1 MENKKVYPSVYP
13 DPMRGAEQSYS
24 NQEPYSLDT
33 GMTLRDYFAGLA
45 MEKVTLHK
53 DIREPWRNIG
63 LMDDFAN
70 NCYRV
75 ADAMMKAREET

>member
-1 MENKKVYPSVYP
+1 MENKKVYPSAYP
-13 DPMRGAEQSYS
+13 DPMRGVEQSYS

-53 DIREPWRNIG
+53 DIRESWRNRG

-70 NCYRV
+70 NCYKV